1 MGNFNRGDKFSGK
14 KRFGGDRG
22 FGQGDRSERPTMHR
36 CQSLEILYYYL
47 ANYLGKF
54 LIKSNVYFLGECKS
68 ILV

>member
-1 MGNFNRGDKFSGK
+1 MKIVICGSSAFKEK
-14 KRFGGDRG
+14 ML
-22 FGQGDRSERPTMHR
+22 EY

-54 LIKSNVYFLGECKS
+54 LIKSNVYFLGDCKS

>member
-1 MGNFNRGDKFSGK
+1 MTK
-14 KRFGGDRG
+14 K
-22 FGQGDRSERPTMHR
+22 

-54 LIKSNVYFLGECKS
+54 LIKSNVYFLGDCKS

>member
-1 MGNFNRGDKFSGK
+1 MFLKLNPGK
-14 KRFGGDRG
+14 EDWIL
-22 FGQGDRSERPTMHR
+22 

-54 LIKSNVYFLGECKS
+54 LIKSNVYFLGDCKS